1 MQIMIGK
8 KSTCLVY
15 IYIHYVFKVCMHIY
29 TYIHRKDRCICFNL
43 FQNIFENPNVHSQ
56 RSWPNDTAVFQSQH
70 VYWIPDGIGWLKAW
84 FFWGDSWIMIV
95 SKFWLESTR
104 DFGVASA
111 VFFRGWTGYKSKAW
125 LIAGWWMFIPQ
136 NIGNKQVIWLVVYL
150 PLWKIWKSVGAMR
163 FPIYGKS

>member
-1 MQIMIGK
+1 MQVDMQIMIGK

-56 RSWPNDTAVFQSQH
+56 RSWPNDTEVFQSQH

-95 SKFWLESTR
+95 SKFWLDLMICITPELIKSSSR
-104 DFGVASA
+104 GFDDMVWQGHPHANPPIHHFLSA
-111 VFFRGWTGYKSKAW
+111 RHREHSGLRGGFSFFFSRLNW
-125 LIAGWWMFIPQ
+125 L
-136 NIGNKQVIWLVVYL
+136 
-150 PLWKIWKSVGAMR
+150 
-163 FPIYGKS
+163 